1 MREKETLKELEV
13 IMGDLKVLMSSFHP
27 DSKLAELIKQATISA
42 HEKSKLHE
50 NMSAIRLILVVI
62 AFLVILFGV
71 ASLFLMWGLAS

>member
-1 MREKETLKELEV
+1 MKEEETLREFESLMGELK
-13 IMGDLKVLMSSFHP
+13 LLMSSFSP
-27 DSKLAELIKQATISA
+27 DSKLAELIKQATLAA

-50 NMSAIRLILVVI
+50 NMNAIRIILIVI